1 MTYISEKLRQAVKER
16 STFRCEY
23 CRLHESDGYFPHEI
37 DHIYAE
43 KHGGETLSENLC
55 LACADCN
62 RYKGSNLCS
71 LDPQTGEIT
80 ALFHPRQND
89 WHEHFTLRNDGNIQA
104 ITARGRVTIRVL
116 SLNRSELVAERI
128 RLIKLGKYA

>member
-1 MTYISEKLRQAVKER
+1 MTYISEKLRQEVKER
-16 STFRCEY
+16 SNFRCEY
-23 CRLHESDGYFPHEI
+23 CRLHETDGYFPHEI

-80 ALFHPRQND
+80 ALFH
-89 WHEHFTLRNDGNIQA
+89 HFTLANRGNIQA
-104 ITARGRVTIRVL
+104 RTARGRVTIRVL
-116 SLNRSELVAERI
+116 SLNRSELVTERI
-128 RLIKLGKYA
+128 RLIMLGKYD